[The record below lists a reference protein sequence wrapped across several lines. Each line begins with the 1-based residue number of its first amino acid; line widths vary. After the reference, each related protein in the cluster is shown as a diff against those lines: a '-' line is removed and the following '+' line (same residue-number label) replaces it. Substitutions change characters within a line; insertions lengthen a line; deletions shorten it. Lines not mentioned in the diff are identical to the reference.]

1 MPPTRNTHRWFSM
14 IEIMLVLVIVS
25 ILLIIAMPAFN
36 KLVLGS
42 NVDGGARLVLS
53 QIRLARQYAITNR
66 VRVAV
71 LLPAKGFSSD
81 AGVPV
86 DVAKRYKAS
95 SVRSCIVDSSKT
107 FVEYVAKTQWA
118 FLPQS
123 VYIDDITNANAVNG
137 VKFPEL
143 TSPYSTSGV
152 RSIIFLPSGSV
163 EGGTDVGPIE
173 IEEMILSGSSLQTK
187 DAGSNKVSVTINWL
201 TGRVIE

>member
-118 FLPQS
+118 FLPMS
-123 VYIDDITNANAVNG
+123 VYIDDITNAAEVDG
-137 VKFPEL
+137 VEFPEKD
-143 TSPYSTSGV
+143 GAAANDV

>member
-1 MPPTRNTHRWFSM
+1 M

-66 VRVAV
+66 VRIAV
-71 LLPAKGFSSD
+71 LLPAKDFPSD
-81 AGVPV
+81 GTAPGST
-86 DVAKRYKAS
+86 RYKAS
-95 SVRSCIVDSSKT
+95 SVRSCIVTSGKV
-107 FVEYVAKTQWA
+107 FVKYVGKTQWA
-118 FLPQS
+118 FLPKS
-123 VYIDDITNANAVNG
+123 VYIDDIANANEVDG
-137 VKFPEL
+137 VRFPE
-143 TSPYSTSGV
+143 TASSDMANDV

-201 TGRVIE
+201 TGRAIE

>member
-1 MPPTRNTHRWFSM
+1 M

-71 LLPAKGFSSD
+71 LLPAKDFPSD
-81 AGVPV
+81 GTATGST
-86 DVAKRYKAS
+86 RYKAS
-95 SVRSCIVDSSKT
+95 SVRACIVDSSKN

-118 FLPQS
+118 FLPMS
-123 VYIDDITNANAVNG
+123 VYIDDITNAAEVDG

-143 TSPYSTSGV
+143 TSSDTANNV

>member
-1 MPPTRNTHRWFSM
+1 M

-53 QIRLARQYAITNR
+53 QLRLARQYAITKR

-71 LLPAKGFSSD
+71 LLPAKDFPSD
-81 AGVPV
+81 GTAA
-86 DVAKRYKAS
+86 DSTRYKAS
-95 SVRSCIVDSSKT
+95 SVRSCIVDSSND
-107 FVEYVAKTQWA
+107 FVEYVGKTQWA

-123 VYIDDITNANAVNG
+123 VYIDDITNADAVNG
-137 VKFPEL
+137 VEFPEKG
-143 TSPYSTSGV
+143 SGETADNV

-163 EGGTDVGPIE
+163 EGGLDVGPIE
-173 IEEMILSGSSLQTK
+173 IEEMILSGSNLQTK
-187 DAGSNKVSVTINWL
+187 DGGSNRVSVTINWL
-201 TGRVIE
+201 TGRVTE

>member
-1 MPPTRNTHRWFSM
+1 MRPTRNTCRRFSL

-71 LLPAKGFSSD
+71 LLPAKDFPSSGTA
-81 AGVPV
+81 AGST
-86 DVAKRYKAS
+86 RYKAS
-95 SVRSCIVDSSKT
+95 SVRSCIVDSSKN
-107 FVEYVAKTQWA
+107 FVEYVGKTQWA
-118 FLPQS
+118 FLPKS
-123 VYIDDITNANAVNG
+123 VYIDDIANADAVKLVN
-137 VKFPEL
+137 FPEK
-143 TSPYSTSGV
+143 TSADVADNV
-152 RSIIFLPSGSV
+152 RAIIFLPSGSV

-173 IEEMILSGSSLQTK
+173 IEEMILSGSNLQAK
-187 DAGSNKVSVTINWL
+187 DDGSNKVSVTINWL
-201 TGRVIE
+201 TGRVLE

>member
-1 MPPTRNTHRWFSM
+1 M

-53 QIRLARQYAITNR
+53 QIRLARQYAITKR

-71 LLPAKGFSSD
+71 LLPAKDFPSD
-81 AGVPV
+81 GTAT
-86 DVAKRYKAS
+86 DSTRYKAS
-95 SVRSCIVDSSKT
+95 SVRSCIGDSNNG
-107 FVEYVAKTQWA
+107 FLEYVGKTQWA

-123 VYIDDITNANAVNG
+123 VYIDDITNADEVDNVN
-137 VKFPEL
+137 FPEGG
-143 TSPYSTSGV
+143 SAEVVNDV

-163 EGGTDVGPIE
+163 EGGLDVGPIE

-187 DAGSNKVSVTINWL
+187 NDGSNKVSVTINWL
-201 TGRVIE
+201 TGRVTE

>member
-1 MPPTRNTHRWFSM
+1 M

-71 LLPAKGFSSD
+71 LLPAKDFPSD
-81 AGVPV
+81 GTATG
-86 DVAKRYKAS
+86 ATRYKAS
-95 SVRSCIVDSSKT
+95 SVRACIVDSSKN

-118 FLPQS
+118 FLPMS
-123 VYIDDITNANAVNG
+123 VYIDDITNAAEVDG

-143 TSPYSTSGV
+143 TSSDTANNV

>member
-1 MPPTRNTHRWFSM
+1 M

-66 VRVAV
+66 VRIAV
-71 LLPAKGFSSD
+71 LLPAKDFPSD
-81 AGVPV
+81 GTATGST
-86 DVAKRYKAS
+86 RYKAS
-95 SVRSCIVDSSKT
+95 SVRSCIVDSGKN
-107 FVEYVAKTQWA
+107 FVEYVGKTQWA

-123 VYIDDITNANAVNG
+123 VYIDDIANANEVDG

-143 TSPYSTSGV
+143 TSPDTANNV

-163 EGGTDVGPIE
+163 EGGSDVGPIE

-201 TGRVIE
+201 TGRAIE

>member
-1 MPPTRNTHRWFSM
+1 M

-25 ILLIIAMPAFN
+25 ILLIISMPAFN

-66 VRVAV
+66 VRIAV
-71 LLPAKGFSSD
+71 LLPAKDFTATGST
-81 AGVPV
+81 
-86 DVAKRYKAS
+86 RYKAS
-95 SVRSCIVDSSKT
+95 SVRSCIVDSGKN
-107 FVEYVAKTQWA
+107 FVEYVGKTQWA

-123 VYIDDITNANAVNG
+123 VYIDDIVNADAVNG
-137 VKFPEL
+137 VEFPE
-143 TSPYSTSGV
+143 TGSGETADNV

-201 TGRVIE
+201 TGRVTE

>member
-1 MPPTRNTHRWFSM
+1 MRLTRNTRRRFSM

-25 ILLIIAMPAFN
+25 ILLVIAMPAFN

-71 LLPAKGFSSD
+71 LLPAKDFPSD
-81 AGVPV
+81 GTATGST
-86 DVAKRYKAS
+86 RYKAS
-95 SVRSCIVDSSKT
+95 SVRSCIVDSGKN

-118 FLPQS
+118 FLPMS
-123 VYIDDITNANAVNG
+123 VYIDDITNAAEVDG

-143 TSPYSTSGV
+143 TSSDTANNV

>member
-1 MPPTRNTHRWFSM
+1 M

-25 ILLIIAMPAFN
+25 ILLIISMPAFN

-71 LLPAKGFSSD
+71 LLPAKDFPSGGTATDST
-81 AGVPV
+81 
-86 DVAKRYKAS
+86 RYKAS
-95 SVRSCIVDSSKT
+95 SVRSCIVDSGKN
-107 FVEYVAKTQWA
+107 FVEYVGKTQWA

-123 VYIDDITNANAVNG
+123 VYIDDIVNADAVNG
-137 VKFPEL
+137 VEFPE
-143 TSPYSTSGV
+143 TGSGETADNV

-201 TGRVIE
+201 TGRVTE